1 MILSLIAAAD
11 ENNVIGHG
19 NTMPWRLPDELKH
32 FRATTKG
39 HPVIMGRKTY
49 DSIGRPLP
57 ERLNIVVS
65 RNPDLRIEG
74 CLVVSSLHDAIE
86 TARRD
91 GKDEV
96 FVIGGQQIYEA
107 ALPVADRIYLTRIHT
122 HLLEGDA
129 YFPAIP
135 FEEWKE
141 VSRERHE
148 ADEKH
153 AFPFSFTILE
163 RVKK

>member
-1 MILSLIAAAD
+1 MLVSLIAAAD

-65 RNPDLRIEG
+65 RNPDFQAEG
-74 CLVVSSLHDAIE
+74 CLVVHSLHDAIE
-86 TARRD
+86 LAKREAT
-91 GKDEV
+91 DEA
-96 FVIGGQQIYEA
+96 FVIGGAQLYEV
-107 ALPVADRIYLTRIHT
+107 ALPIADRIYLTRIHT
-122 HLLEGDA
+122 HLTAGDA

-135 FEEWKE
+135 FEEWEE

-148 ADEKH
+148 TDERH
-153 AFPFSFTILE
+153 PFAFSFTVLD